1 MATSIDRL
9 RDIVARLRGP
19 DGCPW
24 DREQTHQTLKAHLLE
39 ECYEL
44 MDAIDEGDTAHLQE
58 ELGDLLLQVVLHSQ
72 MAAEEGRFDLDSV
85 AEAIS
90 DKLVRRHPHVF
101 GPNRLPDSEA
111 VLKQWDVIKRDE
123 KQERKSIMDGIP
135 KALPA
140 LAHAQKLQTRAARIG
155 FDWNKAAE
163 ALVKV
168 REEVEEIHRAS
179 ADVVAEEIG
188 DLLFAVV
195 NFARKK
201 DLDSEQVLEA
211 ANTKF
216 RRRFQSM
223 EQLARDRGLD
233 LGSLT
238 LTEMDQL
245 WDEVKAQK
253 LVRANDS

>member
-1 MATSIDRL
+1 MPTSIDRL
-9 RDIVARLRGP
+9 RDIVAKLRAP

-24 DREQTHQTLKAHLLE
+24 DREQTHQTLRAHLLE

-44 MDAIDEGDTAHLQE
+44 LDAIDEGDNAGMQE

-72 MAAEEGRFDLDSV
+72 MASEEGRFDLDSV
-85 AEAIS
+85 ADVVS

-101 GPNRLPDSEA
+101 GPSRLPDSEA
-111 VLKQWDVIKRDE
+111 VLKQWDAIKRDE
-123 KQERKSIMDGIP
+123 KERESILDGIP

-140 LAHAQKLQTRAARIG
+140 LARAQKLQTRAARIG
-155 FDWNKAAE
+155 FDWNKAGE
-163 ALVKV
+163 ALAKV
-168 REEVEEIHRAS
+168 REEVEEIHQAS
-179 ADVVAEEIG
+179 ADVVGEEIG

-201 DLDSEQVLEA
+201 HLEAEQVLEA

-233 LGSLT
+233 LPSLS
-238 LTEMDQL
+238 LVEMDQL
-245 WDEVKAQK
+245 WNEVKAQ
-253 LVRANDS
+253 R

>member
-9 RDIVARLRGP
+9 RDIVAKLRAP

-39 ECYEL
+39 ECHEVI
-44 MDAIDEGDTAHLQE
+44 DAIDEGDNAGLQE

-72 MAAEEGRFDLDSV
+72 MASEEGRFDLDRV
-85 AEAIS
+85 ADVIS

-123 KQERKSIMDGIP
+123 KKERKSILDGIP

-140 LAHAQKLQTRAARIG
+140 LARAQKLQARAARIG

-163 ALVKV
+163 ALAKV
-168 REEVEEIHRAS
+168 REEVEEIHLAP
-179 ADVVAEEIG
+179 ADIVGEEIG

-195 NFARKK
+195 NFARKNR
-201 DLDSEQVLEA
+201 LDAEQALAA
-211 ANTKF
+211 ANAKF

-223 EQLARDRGLD
+223 EQLAQDRGLD
-233 LGSLT
+233 LASLS
-238 LTEMDQL
+238 LDEMDRL
-245 WDEVKAQK
+245 WNEVKAHG
-253 LVRANDS
+253 